1 MVKSRAVRRNQ
12 QGVTLA
18 MAPLW
23 GCLFSC
29 AARHCTMDMIT
40 SKHSVDSTTFADHL
54 VGSHNAKTLT
64 GNQIETRDVT

>member
-1 MVKSRAVRRNQ
+1 MVKTWAVRRNQ
-12 QGVTLA
+12 QGVTFA
-18 MAPLW
+18 MAPVC

-29 AARHCTMDMIT
+29 TARHCTMDMIT

-64 GNQIETRDVT
+64 DNQSEARDVT